1 MSANIGYVTG
11 TGTAAS
17 LDNPLVKILWSDQLH
32 KETMSE
38 MFFDKRGMMA
48 PEKGDE
54 AAFDRKSN
62 APIIVKDDFTRER
75 GQRIR
80 LALRKQL
87 VTNRN
92 LAQGTRQTNL
102 VTATYGPNT
111 MVGNEETMEL
121 YDMEVIVELLK
132 HAVAFD
138 TPEIQNLRTNFRMDQ
153 QAKEALGDWLTDQ
166 KEESVIDSFVDG
178 NAAHVIKSQST
189 VPSTAHPNKH
199 NGNGVDSDGDITAS
213 ETLDTA
219 ELRRMYA
226 WARTNNINPLRADGV
241 EGYVLLAPVFA
252 INDLLG
258 DAVFLS
264 SFENAAPRSESNT
277 LFSRAD
283 HKFEGIYI
291 HEYNRIRQPSTG
303 ANMASVHYCMLM
315 GASALVFGNAGKP
328 RLVRRKEDE
337 YEDRYGVGIKLVFGC
352 ARADFDNAAN
362 DIDPHH
368 NQSSAMWALW
378 SSTTI

>member
-11 TGTAAS
+11 TGTATS

-48 PEKGDE
+48 PERGDE
-54 AAFDRKSN
+54 AAFDRKAN

-87 VTNRN
+87 TTNRD

-111 MVGNEETMEL
+111 MVGNEENMVL

-138 TPEIQNLRTNFRMDQ
+138 TPEIQNLRTNFRMDA

-166 KEESVIDSFVDG
+166 KEESIIDAFVDG
-178 NAAHVIKSQST
+178 NAAHVIKSTLASQ
-189 VPSTAHPNKH
+189 ANHPNKKIA
-199 NGNGVDSDGDITAS
+199 NSVANDATLGTSDK
-213 ETLDTA
+213 LDTA

-226 WARTNNINPLRADGV
+226 WAKTQNINPLRADGV
-241 EGYVLLAPVFA
+241 EGFVLLAPVFA
-252 INDLLG
+252 INDLHT
-258 DAVFLS
+258 DAVYQTA
-264 SFENAAPRSESNT
+264 FENAAPRSESNT

-291 HEYNRIRQPSTG
+291 HEYNRIRQPSAG
-303 ANMASVHYCMLM
+303 SNKANVHYCMLM
-315 GASALVFGNAGKP
+315 GASSLVFGNAGKP

-352 ARADFDNAAN
+352 ARADFYHINNNDNV
-362 DIDPHH
+362 
-368 NQSSAMWALW
+368 NQSSALW
-378 SSTTI
+378 SIYADTTL

>member
-11 TGTAAS
+11 TGTATS

-48 PEKGDE
+48 PERGDE
-54 AAFDRKSN
+54 AAFERKSN

-75 GQRIR
+75 GQQIR

-87 VTNRN
+87 TTNRD
-92 LAQGTRQTNL
+92 LAEGTRQTNL

-111 MVGNEETMEL
+111 MVGNEENMVL

-138 TPEIQNLRTNFRMDQ
+138 TPEIQNLRTNFRMDA

-166 KEESVIDSFVDG
+166 KEESIVDAFVDG
-178 NAAHVIKSQST
+178 NAAHVIKSQSA
-189 VPSTAHPNKH
+189 VSAAVHPNKYIV
-199 NGNGVDSDGDITAS
+199 NSEANDAALAAGDELDS
-213 ETLDTA
+213 A

-252 INDLLG
+252 INDLHTNTEYRT
-258 DAVFLS
+258 
-264 SFENAAPRSESNT
+264 SFENAAPRSDSNT
-277 LFSRAD
+277 FFSRAD
-283 HKFEGIYI
+283 HKYEGIYI
-291 HEYNRIRQPSTG
+291 HEYNRIRKPSSG
-303 ANMASVHYCMLM
+303 ANAANVHYCMLL

-352 ARADFDNAAN
+352 ARADFYHINNNDNV
-362 DIDPHH
+362 
-368 NQSSAMWALW
+368 NQSSAQW
-378 SSTTI
+378 SVFANSTI